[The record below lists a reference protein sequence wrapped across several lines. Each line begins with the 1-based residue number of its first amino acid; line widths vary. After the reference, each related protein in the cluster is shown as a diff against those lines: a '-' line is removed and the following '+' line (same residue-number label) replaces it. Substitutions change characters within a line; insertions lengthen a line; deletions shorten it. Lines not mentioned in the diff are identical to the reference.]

1 MGYITTEYYKDVHHG
16 SAPDSEIAELI
27 ERASDIIGG
36 MMFREPDI
44 SALTE
49 QQLSLFR
56 RAVAVEVDYLDDL
69 GGAAAAVSSVAL
81 SQATLGKFSYSRGG
95 TSGGGRGYN
104 GVNVC
109 PLAVSLLEKA
119 GLLGR
124 GLAP

>member
-16 SAPDSEIAELI
+16 VAPDGELAELI

-56 RAVAVEVDYLDDL
+56 KAVAVEVDYLDDL

-95 TSGGGRGYN
+95 TSGGRGYN